1 MAVTSVIKIFTMDAK
16 EAKRIAVKEAVAA
29 CRLRKKKELE
39 RPGLIISEHGVH
51 KCYCTDILSN

>member
-1 MAVTSVIKIFTMDAK
+1 MDAK

-39 RPGLIISEHGVH
+39 RPGLIISDHGVH
-51 KCYCTDILSN
+51 KCYCTDILAN